1 MNDKQNITN
10 SDEVSSGDMD
20 LNRRSTMKKIA
31 SLIVAGL
38 VTPTIFNSK
47 TSHAAPIINGQL
59 KVAVVYFSKTG
70 NTQFLAQEISRLSGG
85 TLIEVKTVEPYP
97 ENYRATTRKAK
108 IEQEENARPEIT
120 MSGSIEDADYVFIGY
135 PNWWGTLPMA
145 LFTYLEQVS
154 TANKTIIPFCTHEG
168 SQLGRGPRDIR
179 RLCPSSTTLAGYAQR
194 GGDLEL
200 VKSSRSVNALHQWLA
215 SVSV

>member
-168 SQLGRGPRDIR
+168 SQLGRGPHDIR
-179 RLCPSSTTLAGYAQR
+179 RLCPSSTILAGYAQR

>member
-20 LNRRSTMKKIA
+20 LNRRSTIKKIA

-179 RLCPSSTTLAGYAQR
+179 RLCPSSTILAGYAQR